1 MENYLVKN
9 KIGIKNLPNAIDW
22 HFAGNWSHIF
32 RHVSP
37 YKKILEQNGINQ
49 EITWKEL

>member
-22 HFAGNWSHIF
+22 HLRNWSHIF

-37 YKKILEQNGINQ
+37 YKK
-49 EITWKEL
+49 KF